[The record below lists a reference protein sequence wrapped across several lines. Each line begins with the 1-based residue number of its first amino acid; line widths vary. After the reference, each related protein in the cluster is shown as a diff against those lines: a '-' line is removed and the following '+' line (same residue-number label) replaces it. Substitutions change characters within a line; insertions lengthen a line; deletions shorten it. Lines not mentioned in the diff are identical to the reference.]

1 MFLGSFF
8 ISAKI
13 LKLHFVYGGGRG
25 VTSWILIPQDS
36 VGSLL
41 DMIQDKTSCEMSLDV
56 SIYHIKKIQQTSN
69 LIRLQKTITF

>member
-1 MFLGSFF
+1 
-8 ISAKI
+8 
-13 LKLHFVYGGGRG
+13 